1 MDYHSL
7 SRKELQA
14 LCKKH
19 GIRANTSNA
28 TMADALQ
35 SLNIEQDSA
44 TEIRICDEVI
54 LGNTGLNSPASV
66 TTSCRRTPLRTST
79 RTMVR
84 TTRSKRESEKAEEE
98 EDLKSPAAGGIENVE
113 EASRSVAPS
122 GRRIMTRSSARRQT
136 EKIEIAEELIT
147 PAKAAVPLVPNSRRR
162 PTRVSAR
169 QQTLREGAGQE
180 ETKGEKEVIDKMR
193 TLSLSSTICTRRSS
207 RLRGKSQDSEAKQL
221 EQNLERKFIDE
232 RGTKQ
237 PDAVGEPAQE
247 ISEELSG
254 EPSVTIHEA
263 SSIEDSIR
271 KISLQLVKTPAP
283 VSEEY
288 KGEPS
293 VQTMTQVPG
302 VNETAAL
309 LKQSDQNVGGVGECL
324 IDAGVPLCSDE
335 KTHEIPAATETSFP
349 QQEASADETEKVII
363 DDVSASLGPDSD
375 LSCINGEECNAP
387 FPSLMGVHG
396 ELPSS
401 EADQVALTT
410 HGASTDAVMLSVEV
424 SDEAQ
429 VGDQT
434 TGTLG
439 DIVKEKL
446 QQADV
451 EAGDGCIAQ
460 EASLD
465 PVLLLS
471 SEPENNVGEPLPSD
485 EDSDNLPATEEV
497 TQFPGTAVTSYEAST
512 DATIM
517 LSVEVPDETQVVDQ
531 TAEGLA
537 NLEKEKLLPE
547 DAFEAVEGFIA
558 QEASLNPVLLPG
570 ELLSPGKDSDNIP
583 ATEEVVQFPGTAV
596 TSYEASTDAI
606 MLSVEVPD
614 EAQVVDQTA
623 VGLANLEKEKLLPE
637 DALEAVEGFIAQEAT
652 LNPVLLPGEPLSPGK
667 DSDNIPA
674 ADEFLQFLGTASLQ
688 AWEVPSADLP
698 HDAPVGE
705 LIATSAAVIPDGFL
719 DELQQIEEINEKSA
733 SLGSWSA
740 ASPIP
745 ASLAIA
751 SSGPEFF
758 VVPVADKSLQF
769 PADALRR
776 LQEVHSENTHHDSL
790 AVDLTATTT
799 AVPDEVSAACL
810 QIEEANEKSPS
821 FGSWSAASR
830 GSEFSMVRKSGKSRS
845 SVGKGKT
852 LGRIQMFTSAEA
864 CVDKENKLMNDENIV
879 ADQRLNEKNVGLAEF
894 KNFSLRKLRIMVK
907 EGIKNKMSERTPLE
921 TLSANC
927 LGNENS
933 EIA

>member
-7 SRKELQA
+7 SRKDLQA

-35 SLNIEQDSA
+35 SLNIAQDSA
-44 TEIRICDEVI
+44 TEIGICDAVV
-54 LGNTGLNSPASV
+54 LGNTCLNSPASV

-84 TTRSKRESEKAEEE
+84 TTRTKRESEKAEEE
-98 EDLKSPAAGGIENVE
+98 EEDPKSPAAGGIENLE

-122 GRRIMTRSSARRQT
+122 GRRIMTRSSARRQM

-162 PTRVSAR
+162 PTRASVR

-180 ETKGEKEVIDKMR
+180 ETKGEKDVIDKLR
-193 TLSLSSTICTRRSS
+193 NLSLSSTIGTRRSS
-207 RLRGKSQDSEAKQL
+207 RLRGKNQDSEVEQL
-221 EQNLERKFIDE
+221 EQKLEKKFIDE
-232 RGTKQ
+232 RGTQQ
-237 PDAVGEPAQE
+237 PDAVGEPDQE

-254 EPSVTIHEA
+254 EPSVTIREA

-271 KISLQLVKTPAP
+271 TLQLVKTPAP
-283 VSEEY
+283 VSEKY

-293 VQTMTQVPG
+293 GQTMTQVPG
-302 VNETAAL
+302 VNETTAL

-324 IDAGVPLCSDE
+324 IDAGFPLCSDE
-335 KTHEIPAATETSFP
+335 KTHGIPAATETSVAQP
-349 QQEASADETEKVII
+349 EASADEAEKVII

-375 LSCINGEECNAP
+375 LRCINGEECSAP
-387 FPSLMGVHG
+387 FPSLIVHG
-396 ELPSS
+396 ALPSS
-401 EADQVALTT
+401 EADQVAVTT
-410 HGASTDAVMLSVEV
+410 HEASTDAVMLSVEV
-424 SDEAQ
+424 PDEAQ

-439 DIVKEKL
+439 DLVKEKL
-446 QQADV
+446 HQPDAL

-485 EDSDNLPATEEV
+485 KDCDNLPATEEV
-497 TQFPGTAVTSYEAST
+497 IQFPGTAVTSYEAST
-512 DATIM
+512 DA
-517 LSVEVPDETQVVDQ
+517 
-531 TAEGLA
+531 
-537 NLEKEKLLPE
+537 LEAG
-547 DAFEAVEGFIA
+547 DGCIA
-558 QEASLNPVLLPG
+558 QEASLDPVLLPSSEPENNVG
-570 ELLSPGKDSDNIP
+570 EPLPSDKDCDNLPATEEALPSDKDCDNLP
-583 ATEEVVQFPGTAV
+583 ATEEVIQFPGTAV
-596 TSYEASTDAI
+596 TSYEASTNAI
-606 MLSVEVPD
+606 MLSVEVSD

-623 VGLANLEKEKLLPE
+623 EGLANLEKEKLLPE
-637 DALEAVEGFIAQEAT
+637 DALEAVEGFIAQEAS
-652 LNPVLLPGEPLSPGK
+652 LNPVLLPGEPLSLGK

-674 ADEFLQFLGTASLQ
+674 ADEFLRFPGTASLE

-698 HDAPVGE
+698 HDPPVGE
-705 LIATSAAVIPDGFL
+705 LIATSAAVIPDEFL
-719 DELQQIEEINEKSA
+719 DELQQIEEVNEKSA

-745 ASLAIA
+745 ASLGNAFPG
-751 SSGPEFF
+751 SEFF

-769 PADALRR
+769 PAEA
-776 LQEVHSENTHHDSL
+776 QEAHFENTHHESL

-830 GSEFSMVRKSGKSRS
+830 GSEFSLVRKSGKSRS
-845 SVGKGKT
+845 SVGSCKGMT
-852 LGRIQMFTSAEA
+852 LGRIQMFTTAEA
-864 CVDKENKLMNDENIV
+864 CVNKENKLMNEENIV
-879 ADQRLNEKNVGLAEF
+879 ADKRLNDKSVGLGEF

-907 EGIKNKMSERTPLE
+907 EGIKNKVQTSERTPLE

-933 EIA
+933 EVA